1 MTGGGL
7 REEADT
13 GVVLEPSKPVP
24 DCAHTSPSPG
34 VASPVP
40 DCALT
45 SPSPGVPPP
54 VPDCAITSPSPGVAP
69 PVPDCALTSPSPG
82 VPRPV
87 PDCAITSPSP
97 GVAPPVPD
105 CALTSP
111 SPGVP
116 PPVPDC
122 ALTSPS
128 PGVPPPGRLG
138 AADLSDS
145 APHVD
150 ETRPCVREPGE
161 RVDVGPCAA
170 GDNVCGERD
179 SQDGCRADKSPV
191 ASDNPLHHEKEM
203 QEALYTWKR
212 AQELADNLWQDYQW
226 AVERC
231 AFEVEDAK
239 RGPGVE
245 NHRPGCFSARTSWI
259 PETWKAAKEHV
270 SILQQNYEG
279 FERGLGRSK
288 PDKDDGSSSS
298 FGLSEMSQ
306 DEKPEKENGHCDV
319 EHSKPVCDD
328 PSSSP
333 VTIRK
338 TELSDK
344 ERVWSGC
351 GGDSDA
357 HQGVSARTL
366 WTPQLWKEAKNNV
379 DIFQRNY
386 QGFESAARE
395 PQTPLC
401 ASQRGQQNRG
411 ANFDRIISLISHSS
425 INAENLF
432 WKREDGCTLGAGG
445 AGRRSPIPDRV
456 VVLLFTYDQNTLG
469 LFLAS
474 AATVASRFLFAFLH
488 SLLALFL
495 ALRMPSTSVLYSDV
509 GEKQLTKRQEAQAWS
524 KAATGSYPDL

>member
-82 VPRPV
+82 VP
-87 PDCAITSPSP
+87 
-97 GVAPPVPD
+97 
-105 CALTSP
+105 
-111 SPGVP
+111 

-150 ETRPCVREPGE
+150 ETRPCVR
-161 RVDVGPCAA
+161 A

-191 ASDNPLHHEKEM
+191 ASDNPLHHEKET

-270 SILQQNYEG
+270 SVLRQNYEG

-411 ANFDRIISLISHSS
+411 ANFERIISLISHSS
-425 INAENLF
+425 INAENLS
-432 WKREDGCTLGAGG
+432 WKREDGCTLG
-445 AGRRSPIPDRV
+445 
-456 VVLLFTYDQNTLG
+456 
-469 LFLAS
+469 
-474 AATVASRFLFAFLH
+474 
-488 SLLALFL
+488 
-495 ALRMPSTSVLYSDV
+495 
-509 GEKQLTKRQEAQAWS
+509 
-524 KAATGSYPDL
+524 